1 VVGGNRA
8 EDGGMLSAH
17 CPRHGRQVLVTT
29 GQIDGID
36 NTDRGI
42 VVRWSCTCGER
53 GTSRFPHRRSAI

>member
-1 VVGGNRA
+1 
-8 EDGGMLSAH
+8 MLSAH

-53 GTSRFPHRRSAI
+53 GTTRFPQRRSTI